1 MSLTQLQT
9 CVSQYGTQIL
19 RDLTTTLLNVT
30 PQSTIEAHSRLRR
43 AIDEGQLASDTNPSE
58 VYISIVDTHKD
69 YFVPVLT
76 AYANDPVMAS
86 LLSASPTIAL
96 HTALLL
102 CAFASD
108 KQSLAMTVYAS
119 QNGVLQRL

>member
-9 CVSQYGTQIL
+9 CVSQYGTRIL

-58 VYISIVDTHKD
+58 VYISIVDTHRD
-69 YFVPVLT
+69 DFVPVMT

-102 CAFASD
+102 RAFALD
-108 KQSLAMTVYAS
+108 NQSLVMTVYAS